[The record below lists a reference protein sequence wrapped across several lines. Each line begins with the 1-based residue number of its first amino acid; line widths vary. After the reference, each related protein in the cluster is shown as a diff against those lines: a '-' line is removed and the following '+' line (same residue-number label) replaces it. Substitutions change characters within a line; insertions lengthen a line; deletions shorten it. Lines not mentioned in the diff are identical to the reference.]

1 MDDKTRRALLNRV
14 RRVRGQLS
22 GIERMIEDDRYC
34 VDVLVQIAAVRAAAL
49 QLGKALL
56 ASHVDT
62 CVAPAIASGTV
73 PDRRQKLRELVELFA
88 KFGAS

>member
-14 RRVRGQLS
+14 RRLRGQLS
-22 GIERMIEDDRYC
+22 GIERMIETDRYC

-56 ASHVDT
+56 ASHVET
-62 CVAPAIASGTV
+62 CVVPALSTGSAR
-73 PDRRQKLRELVELFA
+73 DRRDKMRELVDLFGR
-88 KFGAS
+88 FGGS